1 MKQNY
6 ETTVKSIQNPDGP
19 KLCWSEQS
27 GMKLIEKDGL
37 YFKDLAGTGEL
48 YPYEDWRLPAEQR
61 ASDLAS
67 RMSVEQIAGLM
78 LYSRHQFIPGVS
90 MPYFGEVTYNG
101 KSIQESGLPVSA
113 ISDQQKT
120 FLREDFIRHLLI
132 ISVQSAA
139 DAAKWNNNIQSLA
152 EELPWGIPVAISSDP
167 RHGTTVTFEFDAGA
181 GGDISHWPEPLGLA
195 ATFEPELMEKFGK
208 IASKEYRGLGITTA
222 LSPQIDLCTEPRWK
236 RFAGSIGESSKLGA
250 DLARAYCDG
259 FQTSE
264 GDSEITDGWGY
275 ESVNTMVKHWP
286 GGGAVEGGRDAHF
299 GSGKYSVYPGDNFEE
314 HLLPF
319 TEGAFKLHGK
329 TGKASSVMPY
339 YTAVYGKAGNYEN
352 AGSGY
357 SKYLITDLLRN
368 TYHYDEVVCTDWSI
382 TEDASTLENLYGGKC
397 WGAEK
402 LTRGERCYRILMA
415 GVDQFG
421 GLNEKE
427 PVLDAYRIGVKEHGE
442 TFMRKRLEQSAVRLL
457 KNIFRVGLF
466 ENPYLDPEVSARTVG
481 CAEYMEEGFAAQ
493 KKSIVMLKNKEN
505 VLPLQKKMKVYV
517 PKIHWPESVDWMCQK
532 MEEHWDSPISKE
544 LLEKYF
550 TVTDHPEEADAA
562 ICIIRQPDGAAFGL
576 AGGYDV
582 SDKEAGGNG
591 YLPISL
597 QYRPYTAVYA
607 REHSI
612 AQDPN
617 DEFPDRTYRGKTVTV
632 NNEDDLDLVLHTRE
646 LMGEKPV
653 IVCVN
658 MLGPMVVKEFEAAAD
673 AIVAMFGDLSNALL
687 EVLSGNFEPEGL
699 LPMQLPADMRTVEEQ
714 QEDVPF
720 DMECHRDTEGH
731 IYDFGY
737 GMNWQGVIADER
749 VRTYGHHLPKE
760 N

>member
-1 MKQNY
+1 
-6 ETTVKSIQNPDGP
+6 
-19 KLCWSEQS
+19 
-27 GMKLIEKDGL
+27 
-37 YFKDLAGTGEL
+37 
-48 YPYEDWRLPAEQR
+48 
-61 ASDLAS
+61 
-67 RMSVEQIAGLM
+67 
-78 LYSRHQFIPGVS
+78 
-90 MPYFGEVTYNG
+90 
-101 KSIQESGLPVSA
+101 
-113 ISDQQKT
+113 
-120 FLREDFIRHLLI
+120 
-132 ISVQSAA
+132 
-139 DAAKWNNNIQSLA
+139 
-152 EELPWGIPVAISSDP
+152 
-167 RHGTTVTFEFDAGA
+167 
-181 GGDISHWPEPLGLA
+181 
-195 ATFEPELMEKFGK
+195 
-208 IASKEYRGLGITTA
+208 
-222 LSPQIDLCTEPRWK
+222 
-236 RFAGSIGESSKLGA
+236 
-250 DLARAYCDG
+250 
-259 FQTSE
+259 
-264 GDSEITDGWGY
+264 
-275 ESVNTMVKHWP
+275 
-286 GGGAVEGGRDAHF
+286 
-299 GSGKYSVYPGDNFEE
+299 
-314 HLLPF
+314 
-319 TEGAFKLHGK
+319 
-329 TGKASSVMPY
+329 
-339 YTAVYGKAGNYEN
+339 
-352 AGSGY
+352 
-357 SKYLITDLLRN
+357 
-368 TYHYDEVVCTDWSI
+368 
-382 TEDASTLENLYGGKC
+382 
-397 WGAEK
+397 
-402 LTRGERCYRILMA
+402 MA

-481 CAEYMEEGFAAQ
+481 CAEYMKEGFAAQ

-532 MEEHWDSPISKE
+532 MEEHWDRPISKE

-737 GMNWQGVIADER
+737 GMNWQGVIADDR

>member
-1 MKQNY
+1 
-6 ETTVKSIQNPDGP
+6 
-19 KLCWSEQS
+19 
-27 GMKLIEKDGL
+27 
-37 YFKDLAGTGEL
+37 
-48 YPYEDWRLPAEQR
+48 
-61 ASDLAS
+61 
-67 RMSVEQIAGLM
+67 
-78 LYSRHQFIPGVS
+78 
-90 MPYFGEVTYNG
+90 
-101 KSIQESGLPVSA
+101 
-113 ISDQQKT
+113 
-120 FLREDFIRHLLI
+120 
-132 ISVQSAA
+132 
-139 DAAKWNNNIQSLA
+139 
-152 EELPWGIPVAISSDP
+152 
-167 RHGTTVTFEFDAGA
+167 
-181 GGDISHWPEPLGLA
+181 
-195 ATFEPELMEKFGK
+195 
-208 IASKEYRGLGITTA
+208 
-222 LSPQIDLCTEPRWK
+222 
-236 RFAGSIGESSKLGA
+236 
-250 DLARAYCDG
+250 
-259 FQTSE
+259 
-264 GDSEITDGWGY
+264 
-275 ESVNTMVKHWP
+275 
-286 GGGAVEGGRDAHF
+286 
-299 GSGKYSVYPGDNFEE
+299 
-314 HLLPF
+314 
-319 TEGAFKLHGK
+319 
-329 TGKASSVMPY
+329 
-339 YTAVYGKAGNYEN
+339 
-352 AGSGY
+352 
-357 SKYLITDLLRN
+357 
-368 TYHYDEVVCTDWSI
+368 
-382 TEDASTLENLYGGKC
+382 
-397 WGAEK
+397 
-402 LTRGERCYRILMA
+402 MA

-481 CAEYMEEGFAAQ
+481 CVEYMEEGFAAQ

-737 GMNWQGVIADER
+737 GMNWQGVIADDR

>member
-1 MKQNY
+1 
-6 ETTVKSIQNPDGP
+6 
-19 KLCWSEQS
+19 
-27 GMKLIEKDGL
+27 
-37 YFKDLAGTGEL
+37 
-48 YPYEDWRLPAEQR
+48 
-61 ASDLAS
+61 
-67 RMSVEQIAGLM
+67 
-78 LYSRHQFIPGVS
+78 
-90 MPYFGEVTYNG
+90 
-101 KSIQESGLPVSA
+101 
-113 ISDQQKT
+113 
-120 FLREDFIRHLLI
+120 
-132 ISVQSAA
+132 
-139 DAAKWNNNIQSLA
+139 
-152 EELPWGIPVAISSDP
+152 
-167 RHGTTVTFEFDAGA
+167 
-181 GGDISHWPEPLGLA
+181 
-195 ATFEPELMEKFGK
+195 
-208 IASKEYRGLGITTA
+208 
-222 LSPQIDLCTEPRWK
+222 
-236 RFAGSIGESSKLGA
+236 
-250 DLARAYCDG
+250 
-259 FQTSE
+259 
-264 GDSEITDGWGY
+264 
-275 ESVNTMVKHWP
+275 
-286 GGGAVEGGRDAHF
+286 
-299 GSGKYSVYPGDNFEE
+299 
-314 HLLPF
+314 
-319 TEGAFKLHGK
+319 
-329 TGKASSVMPY
+329 MPY

-532 MEEHWDSPISKE
+532 MEEHWESPISQE

-658 MLGPMVVKEFEAAAD
+658 MLGPMVVKEFEVAAD

-737 GMNWQGVIADER
+737 GMNWQGVIADDR

>member
-1 MKQNY
+1 
-6 ETTVKSIQNPDGP
+6 
-19 KLCWSEQS
+19 
-27 GMKLIEKDGL
+27 
-37 YFKDLAGTGEL
+37 
-48 YPYEDWRLPAEQR
+48 
-61 ASDLAS
+61 
-67 RMSVEQIAGLM
+67 
-78 LYSRHQFIPGVS
+78 
-90 MPYFGEVTYNG
+90 
-101 KSIQESGLPVSA
+101 
-113 ISDQQKT
+113 
-120 FLREDFIRHLLI
+120 
-132 ISVQSAA
+132 
-139 DAAKWNNNIQSLA
+139 
-152 EELPWGIPVAISSDP
+152 
-167 RHGTTVTFEFDAGA
+167 
-181 GGDISHWPEPLGLA
+181 
-195 ATFEPELMEKFGK
+195 MEKFGK

-532 MEEHWDSPISKE
+532 MEEHWDRPISKE

-737 GMNWQGVIADER
+737 GMNWQGVIADDR